1 MRLDRKTSVLLLAGA
16 LAVAPAGAA
25 DKAKAAAQAKAAA
38 APAGALATVDGE
50 PLTDEDLAKAGGAR
64 YQTFKSQEY
73 AAKRDFMEGAIGQ
86 KLLENEAKRRNVTVD
101 ELKKQE
107 IESKVEPV
115 TDVQAKEF
123 YDMNKA
129 RFGQL
134 TEPEALDQIHKG
146 LAQQRLQRKLSEY
159 VGALRAKAS
168 VKVLLDPYRI
178 DVAADD
184 DPAKGPATAPVTL
197 VEFSDFQCPYCARV
211 GPALKRVEEVYGDQV
226 RIVFKDFPLL
236 QIHNNAAKAAEAGS
250 CANEQGKF
258 WALHDKMFEN
268 QSKLSV
274 AEIKQHAKEAGLDA
288 NAFDQCLDSG
298 KQTAEWTKDLADGE
312 KYGVTG
318 TPAFFVNG
326 RLLGGAASFEKLAE
340 VIDDE
345 LSRRGL
351 PVPDKAS
358 VKPSAA
364 PAPPASATK

>member
-1 MRLDRKTSVLLLAGA
+1 MRFDRMTSLLVVAA
-16 LAVAPAGAA
+16 LAAAPALAA
-25 DKAKAAAQAKAAA
+25 DKAKAEAKTKT
-38 APAGALATVDGE
+38 APAASSAALATVDGE
-50 PLTDEDLAKAGGAR
+50 PLTDADLARAGGAR

-73 AAKRDFMEGAIGQ
+73 TAKREFMESAIGQ
-86 KLLENEAKRRNVTVD
+86 KLIENEAKRRGITPE
-101 ELKKQE
+101 ELRKQE
-107 IESKVEPV
+107 VEAKVEAV
-115 TDVQAKEF
+115 TEVQAKEF

-134 TEPEALDQIHKG
+134 TEPEALDQIQKG
-146 LAQQRLQRKLSEY
+146 LSQQRLQRKLTEY
-159 VGALRAKAS
+159 VGTLRAKAA

-178 DVAADD
+178 DVVADD

-197 VEFSDFQCPYCARV
+197 VEFSDFQCPYCAKV
-211 GPALKRVEEVYGDQV
+211 GPALKRVEEVYGDKV

-236 QIHNNAAKAAEAGS
+236 QIHNNAAKAAEAGT
-250 CANEQGKF
+250 CAAEQGKF

-268 QSKLSV
+268 QAKLSV
-274 AEIKQHAKEAGLDA
+274 DDLKQHAKDAGLDA
-288 NAFDQCLDSG
+288 KTFDQCLDSG

-345 LSRRGL
+345 LARKGL
-351 PVPDKAS
+351 PVPDR
-358 VKPSAA
+358 SAPA
-364 PAPPASATK
+364 APPASATR

>member
-1 MRLDRKTSVLLLAGA
+1 MGLLLAA
-16 LAVAPAGAA
+16 ATLAAPAAA
-25 DKAKAAAQAKAAA
+25 VDKAKAAKQAAP
-38 APAGALATVDGE
+38 APAGAVATVDGE
-50 PLTDEDLAKAGGAR
+50 AVTDEAMARAGGSR

-73 AAKRDFMEGAIGQ
+73 AAKREFMESAIGQ
-86 KLLENEAKRRNVTVD
+86 KLLENEAKRRGLTVE

-107 IESKVEPV
+107 VESKVEPV

-129 RFGQL
+129 RFGTL
-134 TEPEALDQIHKG
+134 TEPQALDQIHTG
-146 LAQQRLQRKLSEY
+146 LSQQRLQRKLGEY
-159 VGALRAKAS
+159 VGELRAKAA

-178 DVAADD
+178 DVAAGD
-184 DPAKGPATAPVTL
+184 DPSKGGPASAPVTL

-211 GPALKRVEEVYGDQV
+211 GPALTRVEEVYGDQV

>member
-1 MRLDRKTSVLLLAGA
+1 MRLDRMTGLLLVAGA
-16 LAVAPAGAA
+16 LVVLPASAA
-25 DKAKAAAQAKAAA
+25 DKAKAKAAT
-38 APAGALATVDGE
+38 PPPTGAVATVDGDAV
-50 PLTDEDLAKAGGAR
+50 TDEDMAKAGGAR

-73 AAKRDFMEGAIGQ
+73 AAKREFMESAIGQ
-86 KLLENEAKRRNVTVD
+86 KLLENEAKRRGLSVE

-107 IESKVEPV
+107 VESKVEPV
-115 TDVQAKEF
+115 SDVQAKEF

-134 TEPEALDQIHKG
+134 SEPEALDQIHQG
-146 LAQQRLQRKLSEY
+146 LGQQRLQRKLSEY
-159 VGALRAKAS
+159 VGALRAKAN

-178 DVAADD
+178 DVAAGD

-211 GPALKRVEEVYGDQV
+211 GPTLKRVEEVYGEKV

-236 QIHNNAAKAAEAGS
+236 QIHKDAAKAAEAGT
-250 CANEQGKF
+250 CAAEQGKF
-258 WALHDKMFEN
+258 WPLHDKMFEN
-268 QSKLSV
+268 QAKLSV
-274 AEIKQHAKEAGLDA
+274 ADLKQFAKDAGLDS

-298 KQTAEWTKDLADGE
+298 KQSAEWNEDLKDGE
-312 KYGVTG
+312 RYGVTG

-345 LSRRGL
+345 LTRKGL
-351 PVPDKAS
+351 DVPAKS
-358 VKPSAA
+358 PPPA
-364 PAPPASATK
+364 PAPSPAPTPSTK